1 MFLKALPLDLNNHN
15 YLHSVVMANIN
26 IRNTEKEI
34 VTETITEDYT
44 NSDGIIDLAT
54 ASGQLF
60 YAKIVL
66 FMLLVVI
73 VGFII
78 NSLIDI
84 VKRASCSKTLSEKT
98 PLLKSTNKP
107 QKMV

>member
-15 YLHSVVMANIN
+15 YLYSVVMANIN

-44 NSDGIIDLAT
+44 NSDGIIDLSK

-60 YAKIVL
+60 YGKLVL

-84 VKRASCSKTLSEKT
+84 VKRASSSKTLSEKT
-98 PLLKSTNKP
+98 PLLKNTNKP